1 MTSTA
6 TPAQPQFSD
15 GPPLGFSK
23 SGVAKLAPSGLSA
36 AALDVPA
43 HIGTARRASASGTS
57 TSGAAHEVASV
68 GALIF
73 DMDGTMI
80 DSMPYH
86 AQSWVEFCRRH
97 GVKIDVDD
105 LMRRT
110 TGRTGAECMREL
122 FQREV
127 LAAEALALI
136 HEKESI
142 YRELFAPV
150 FKEVAGFNA
159 FAKKAAALGLKIG
172 VGTAGDR
179 HNIAFAMAHLK
190 MLVVPQAIVGGDEG
204 LPGKP
209 EPAIFLEVAKRM
221 MVIPGDCIV
230 FEDAPFGIEAARRAG
245 MRAVGICTSHTAAEL
260 GGQHV
265 LAHVRDFNELMNL
278 NFLENLHVANE

>member
-1 MTSTA
+1 MS
-6 TPAQPQFSD
+6 S
-15 GPPLGFSK
+15 
-23 SGVAKLAPSGLSA
+23 
-36 AALDVPA
+36 
-43 HIGTARRASASGTS
+43 
-57 TSGAAHEVASV
+57 AAHEVASV

-97 GVKIDVDD
+97 GVQIDVGD

-127 LAAEALALI
+127 PAAEALVLI
-136 HEKESI
+136 HEKETI

-150 FKEVAGFNA
+150 FTEVAGFKA
-159 FAKKAAALGLKIG
+159 FSEQAVAIGLKIG
-172 VGTAGDR
+172 VGTAGDK
-179 HNIAFAMAHLK
+179 HNIAFAMSHLK
-190 MLVVPQAIVGGDEG
+190 MRVMPHAIVGGDEG

-209 EPAIFLEVAKRM
+209 EPAIFLEASKRM
-221 MVIPGDCIV
+221 GMLATGCIV

-245 MRAVGICTSHTAAEL
+245 MRAVAICTSHSAAEL
-260 GGQHV
+260 GGPHV
-265 LAHVRDFNELMNL
+265 LAHVRDYNELLNS
-278 NFLENLHVANE
+278 NFLEKLNAATE